1 MKLHNLTKTR
11 GGGHYSKIAAA
22 LVTAVC
28 ALAAQADTL
37 TWKGGSSGKF
47 SEASNWTSA
56 ATGGEAAP
64 QSGDTVVFPSS
75 SVELTAETFNL
86 GSAGLTIENPA
97 ALTSHVTFTGS
108 GGIVKRGVG
117 HFIQMGDAGG
127 TFTGGARF
135 ENGRLVLKNRYLTG
149 STGTGKKYFGSGEVE
164 LVNSGSVHPI
174 IDYDEWTSG
183 LTNAVRV
190 TGSNTATTDGAST
203 TFYGHNPITQL
214 AGPIVATG
222 NFTIYQAY
230 GTTTHPASISAPGHT
245 VVVNSR
251 YVINNKQAVKI
262 TLNGPIDASVRKINP
277 GPLTLGGV
285 SPGLGNSLM
294 LEGGTNE
301 ITSAGY
307 WGGTNIVVK
316 GATSVPSVLLLQG
329 VQNLNP
335 MATVSISSGGSL
347 SLAAQCRVI
356 VCKLVVDGV
365 EQPGGVYTASSLPGT
380 ISGSGQIRVIGSD
393 MRLWTGGASGYWSE
407 PSNWLDGV
415 VPKSGDACFFQN
427 GTSLLNEE
435 VDLGEA
441 GFTIF
446 NTASISNHVT
456 FTGSGRIVKM
466 GFGQFFQMGDA
477 GGTFTGGVR
486 FEDGQLVLNNR
497 YLTGT
502 SGSAGKKYFGSGEVE
517 LVNGSAH
524 PKIDYAEWTSGLT
537 NAVRVTGA
545 NTKTDTNSTFYAH
558 NAVSTSL
565 GPIVAT
571 GDFTIYQSFGTFT
584 HSAPISAPGHTVVV
598 NCTRVNSNSTAV
610 KITLNGPIDASVRKI
625 NPGPLTL
632 GGVSPGLDNSLSFE
646 GGTNTINVAAQW
658 GGTNVVVS
666 GASTL
671 LKLTAAGNLSA
682 DATVSVTGNAKIEIA
697 SGVRVSVGGFSIG
710 GVQQPRGI
718 YTAEN
723 CPGTITGAGRLRVG
737 LPGLSIV
744 IR

>member
-1 MKLHNLTKTR
+1 M
-11 GGGHYSKIAAA
+11 
-22 LVTAVC
+22 C

-56 ATGGEAAP
+56 ATSGEAAP
-64 QSGDTVVFPSS
+64 QSGDTVVFPS

-108 GGIVKRGVG
+108 GGIVKRGAG
-117 HFIQMGDAGG
+117 QFIQMGDAGG

-135 ENGRLVLKNRYLTG
+135 ENGKLVLNNRYLP
-149 STGTGKKYFGSGEVE
+149 GTTTAGRKYFGSGEVE

-174 IDYDEWTSG
+174 IDYNEWTSG

-190 TGSNTATTDGAST
+190 TGSNTETTDGSKT
-203 TFYGHNPITQL
+203 TFYGHGQISQF

-230 GTTTHPASISAPGHT
+230 GTTTHSASISAPGHT

-251 YVINNKQAVKI
+251 YVVNNKLAVKI
-262 TLNGPIDASVRKINP
+262 NLNGSIDASVRKINP

-307 WGGTNIVVK
+307 WGGTNIVVN
-316 GATSVPSVLLLQG
+316 GTTSVPSVLLLQG

-335 MATVSISSGGSL
+335 MATVRINSYGRL

-356 VCKLVVDGV
+356 VSKLVVDGV

-407 PSNWLDGV
+407 SSNWLDGV
-415 VPKSGDACFFQN
+415 APKSGDACFFQS
-427 GTSLLNEE
+427 GTTLLNEE

-441 GFTIF
+441 GFTII

-456 FTGSGRIVKM
+456 FTGSGGIVKL
-466 GFGQFFQMGDA
+466 GSGQFFQMGDA

-497 YLTGT
+497 YKTGST
-502 SGSAGKKYFGSGEVE
+502 ETGLKYFGSGEVE
-517 LVNGSAH
+517 LVNSGSVH
-524 PKIDYAEWTSGLT
+524 PIIDYSDWSSGLT
-537 NAVRVTGA
+537 NAVRVTGS
-545 NTKTDTNSTFYAH
+545 NTETTTYNSTFFAH
-558 NAVSTSL
+558 ATTSPL
-565 GPIVAT
+565 AGPIVAT
-571 GDFTIYQSFGTFT
+571 GDFTIYESYGTIT

-598 NCTRVNSNSTAV
+598 NCTRPNLDKTAV
-610 KITLNGPIDASVRKI
+610 SVTLNGPINASVRKI

-632 GGVSPGLDNSLSFE
+632 GGVSPGPENSLSFE

-710 GVQQPRGI
+710 GVQQPHGI
-718 YTAEN
+718 YTAAN
-723 CPGTITGAGRLRVG
+723 CPGTITGAGRLKVGHVG
-737 LPGLSIV
+737 LTVL